1 MSVARSDDPDM
12 FVWPPFCSNIAF
24 ELWSARPEDAPDKV
38 NRFIE
43 ETNRFIAPRGRPR
56 QGKKEEEGDI

>member
-38 NRFIE
+38 DVWERRKE
-43 ETNRFIAPRGRPR
+43 GRMDGCMDGR
-56 QGKKEEEGDI
+56 TAVRM

>member
-38 NRFIE
+38 R
-43 ETNRFIAPRGRPR
+43 R
-56 QGKKEEEGDI
+56 KKETYNLY